1 LGGERILRE
10 TGSISNFRLDF
21 KMIKIINLTK
31 KFGHLIAVDNLNLEI
46 PPGEIF
52 GFLGPNGAGKT
63 TTIRILTGL
72 VKPTSGQALVGGYD
86 VQKEPERAK
95 KIIGL
100 VPDQPFLYQKL
111 TGGEFLN
118 FVADLYEVPLQL
130 KERRIRELLYLF
142 EMNEWKDILIEE
154 YSLGMQRKLV
164 MASVLLHNPQV
175 IFLDEPLVGLDPKA
189 GRLIKRIFQEL
200 SQRKVTIFMS
210 THTLEIAEKLCHRIG
225 IIQDGRLVALGTNEE
240 LRRKAERE
248 GEMAKRAGLEDIFLQ
263 LTGGP
268 EYEELLKYLE

>member
-1 LGGERILRE
+1 
-10 TGSISNFRLDF
+10 
-21 KMIKIINLTK
+21 MIKTINLTK
-31 KFGHLIAVDNLNLEI
+31 RFGHLNAVDNLNLDI

-63 TTIRILTGL
+63 TTIKILTGL
-72 VKPTSGQALVGGYD
+72 LKPTSGQALVGGYD
-86 VQKEPERAK
+86 IQKEPEKAK

-118 FVADLYEVPLQL
+118 FVADLYEIPLEV
-130 KERRIRELLYLF
+130 KKRRIPELLSLF
-142 EMNEWKDILIEE
+142 EINEWENVLIEN
-154 YSLGMQRKLV
+154 YSYGMQRRLV
-164 MASVLLHNPQV
+164 MASVLLHNPKV

-189 GRLIKRIFQEL
+189 GRLVKRIFQEL

-210 THTLEIAEKLCHRIG
+210 THTLEIAEKLCQRIG
-225 IIQDGRLVALGTNEE
+225 IIQGGRLVALGTNEQ
-240 LRRKAERE
+240 LRRKAEKE
-248 GEMAKRAGLEDIFLQ
+248 GEMVKRAGLEDIFLK

>member
-1 LGGERILRE
+1 
-10 TGSISNFRLDF
+10 
-21 KMIKIINLTK
+21 MIKTINLTK
-31 KFGHLIAVDNLNLEI
+31 RFGHLNAVDNLNLDI

-72 VKPTSGQALVGGYD
+72 LKPTSGQALVGGYD
-86 VQKEPERAK
+86 IQKEPEKAK

-118 FVADLYEVPLQL
+118 FVADLYEIPLEV
-130 KERRIRELLYLF
+130 KKRRIPELLSLF
-142 EMNEWKDILIEE
+142 EINEWENVLIEN
-154 YSLGMQRKLV
+154 YSHGMQRRLV
-164 MASVLLHNPQV
+164 MASVLLHNPRV

-189 GRLIKRIFQEL
+189 GRLVKRIFQEL

-210 THTLEIAEKLCHRIG
+210 THTLEIAEKLCQRIG
-225 IIQDGRLVALGTNEE
+225 IIQGGRLVALGTNEQ
-240 LRRKAERE
+240 LRRKAEKE
-248 GEMAKRAGLEDIFLQ
+248 GEMVKRAGLEDIFLK

>member
-1 LGGERILRE
+1 
-10 TGSISNFRLDF
+10 
-21 KMIKIINLTK
+21 MIRTIKLTK
-31 KFGHLIAVDNLNLEI
+31 KFGHLNAVNNLNLDI

-72 VKPTSGQALVGGYD
+72 LKPTSGQALVGGYD
-86 VQKEPERAK
+86 IQKEPEKAK

-100 VPDQPFLYQKL
+100 IPDQPFLYQKL
-111 TGGEFLN
+111 TGKEFLN
-118 FVADLYEVPLQL
+118 FVADLYEIPLEV
-130 KERRIRELLYLF
+130 KKRRIPELLSLF
-142 EMNEWKDILIEE
+142 EINEWENVLIEN
-154 YSLGMQRKLV
+154 YSHGMQRRLV
-164 MASVLLHNPQV
+164 MASVLLHNPRV

-189 GRLIKRIFQEL
+189 GRLVKRIFQEL

-210 THTLEIAEKLCHRIG
+210 THTLEIAEKLCQRIG
-225 IIQDGRLVALGTNEE
+225 IIQGGRLVALGTNEQ
-240 LRRKAERE
+240 LRRKAEKE
-248 GEMAKRAGLEDIFLQ
+248 GEMVKRAGLEDIFLK

>member
-1 LGGERILRE
+1 
-10 TGSISNFRLDF
+10 
-21 KMIKIINLTK
+21 MIKTINLTK
-31 KFGHLIAVDNLNLEI
+31 RFGHLNAVDNLNLDI

-63 TTIRILTGL
+63 TTIKILTGL
-72 VKPTSGQALVGGYD
+72 LKPTSGQALVGGYD
-86 VQKEPERAK
+86 IQKEPEKAK

-118 FVADLYEVPLQL
+118 FVADLYEIPLEV
-130 KERRIRELLYLF
+130 KKRRIPELLSLF
-142 EMNEWKDILIEE
+142 EINEWENALIEN
-154 YSLGMQRKLV
+154 YSHGMQRRLV
-164 MASVLLHNPQV
+164 MASVLLHNPKV

-189 GRLIKRIFQEL
+189 GRLVKRIFQEL

-210 THTLEIAEKLCHRIG
+210 THTLEIAEKLCQRIG
-225 IIQDGRLVALGTNEE
+225 IIQGGRLVALGTNEQ
-240 LRRKAERE
+240 LRRKAEKE
-248 GEMAKRAGLEDIFLQ
+248 GEMVKRAGLEDIFLK

>member
-1 LGGERILRE
+1 
-10 TGSISNFRLDF
+10 
-21 KMIKIINLTK
+21 MIKTINLTK
-31 KFGHLIAVDNLNLEI
+31 RFGHLNAVDNLNLDI

-72 VKPTSGQALVGGYD
+72 LKPTSGQALVGGYD
-86 VQKEPERAK
+86 IQKEPEKAK

-118 FVADLYEVPLQL
+118 FVADLYEIPLEV
-130 KERRIRELLYLF
+130 KKRRIPELLSLF
-142 EMNEWKDILIEE
+142 EINEWENVLIEN
-154 YSLGMQRKLV
+154 YSYGMQRRLV
-164 MASVLLHNPQV
+164 MASVLLHNPRV

-189 GRLIKRIFQEL
+189 GRLVKRIFQEL

-210 THTLEIAEKLCHRIG
+210 THTLEIAEKLCQRIG
-225 IIQDGRLVALGTNEE
+225 IIQEGRLVALGTNEQ
-240 LRRKAERE
+240 LRRKAEKE
-248 GEMAKRAGLEDIFLQ
+248 GEMVKRAGLEDIFLK

>member
-1 LGGERILRE
+1 
-10 TGSISNFRLDF
+10 
-21 KMIKIINLTK
+21 MIKTLNLTK
-31 KFGHLIAVDNLNLEI
+31 RFGHLTAVDNLNLEI
-46 PPGEIF
+46 PAGEIF

-72 VKPTSGQALVGGYD
+72 LKPTSGQALVGGYNI
-86 VQKEPERAK
+86 QKEPEKAK

-118 FVADLYEVPLQL
+118 FVADLYEVPLEV
-130 KERRIRELLYLF
+130 KKRRIPELLSLF
-142 EMNEWKDILIEE
+142 EINEWKDVLIEE
-154 YSLGMQRKLV
+154 CSHGMQRKLV
-164 MASVLLHNPQV
+164 MASVLLHNPKV

-189 GRLIKRIFQEL
+189 ARLVKRIFQEL

-210 THTLEIAEKLCHRIG
+210 THTLEIAEKLCHHIG
-225 IIQDGRLVALGTNEE
+225 IIQEGRLVALGTNED

-248 GEMAKRAGLEDIFLQ
+248 GKIAGRGGLEDIFLQ
-263 LTGGP
+263 LTGEP

>member
-1 LGGERILRE
+1 
-10 TGSISNFRLDF
+10 
-21 KMIKIINLTK
+21 MIKTINLTK
-31 KFGHLIAVDNLNLEI
+31 RFGHLNAVDNLNLDI

-72 VKPTSGQALVGGYD
+72 LKPTSGQALVGGYD
-86 VQKEPERAK
+86 IQKEPEKAK

-118 FVADLYEVPLQL
+118 FVADLYEIPLEV
-130 KERRIRELLYLF
+130 KKRRIPELLSLF
-142 EMNEWKDILIEE
+142 EINEWENVLIEN
-154 YSLGMQRKLV
+154 YSHGMQRRLV
-164 MASVLLHNPQV
+164 MASVLLHNPRV

-189 GRLIKRIFQEL
+189 GRLVKRIFQEL

-210 THTLEIAEKLCHRIG
+210 THTLEIAEKLCQRIG
-225 IIQDGRLVALGTNEE
+225 IIQEGRLVALGTNEQ

-248 GEMAKRAGLEDIFLQ
+248 GEMVERAGLEDIFLK

>member
-1 LGGERILRE
+1 
-10 TGSISNFRLDF
+10 
-21 KMIKIINLTK
+21 MIKTINLTK
-31 KFGHLIAVDNLNLEI
+31 RFGHLNAVDNLNLDI

-63 TTIRILTGL
+63 TTIKILTGL
-72 VKPTSGQALVGGYD
+72 LKPTSGQALVGGYD
-86 VQKEPERAK
+86 IQKEPEKAK

-118 FVADLYEVPLQL
+118 FVADLYEIPLEV
-130 KERRIRELLYLF
+130 KKRRIPELLSLF
-142 EMNEWKDILIEE
+142 EINEWENVLIEN
-154 YSLGMQRKLV
+154 YSYGMQRRLV
-164 MASVLLHNPQV
+164 MASVLLHNPRV

-189 GRLIKRIFQEL
+189 GRLVKRIFQEL

-210 THTLEIAEKLCHRIG
+210 THTLEIAEKLCQRIG
-225 IIQDGRLVALGTNEE
+225 IIQGGRLVALGTNEQ
-240 LRRKAERE
+240 LRRKAEKE
-248 GEMAKRAGLEDIFLQ
+248 GEMVERAGLEDIFLK

>member
-1 LGGERILRE
+1 
-10 TGSISNFRLDF
+10 
-21 KMIKIINLTK
+21 MIRTINLTK
-31 KFGHLIAVDNLNLEI
+31 RFGHLNAVDNLNLDI

-72 VKPTSGQALVGGYD
+72 LKPTSGQALVGGYD
-86 VQKEPERAK
+86 IQKEPEKAK

-100 VPDQPFLYQKL
+100 IPDQPFLYQKL

-118 FVADLYEVPLQL
+118 FVADLYELPLEA
-130 KERRIRELLYLF
+130 KKRRIPELLSLF
-142 EMNEWKDILIEE
+142 EINEWENALIEN
-154 YSLGMQRKLV
+154 YSHGMQRRLV
-164 MASVLLHNPQV
+164 MASVLLHNPKV

-189 GRLIKRIFQEL
+189 GRLVKRIFQEL

-210 THTLEIAEKLCHRIG
+210 THTLEIAEKLCQRIG
-225 IIQDGRLVALGTNEE
+225 IIQEGRLVALGTNEQ
-240 LRRKAERE
+240 LRRKAEKE
-248 GEMAKRAGLEDIFLQ
+248 GEMVERAGLEDIFLK

>member
-1 LGGERILRE
+1 
-10 TGSISNFRLDF
+10 
-21 KMIKIINLTK
+21 MIKTINLTK
-31 KFGHLIAVDNLNLEI
+31 KFGHLNAVDNLNLDI

-72 VKPTSGQALVGGYD
+72 LKPTSGQALVGGYD
-86 VQKEPERAK
+86 IQKEPEKAK

-100 VPDQPFLYQKL
+100 IPDQPFLYRKL

-118 FVADLYEVPLQL
+118 FVADLYEIPLEV
-130 KERRIRELLYLF
+130 KKRRIPELLSLF
-142 EMNEWKDILIEE
+142 EINEWENVLIEN
-154 YSLGMQRKLV
+154 YSHGMQRRLV
-164 MASVLLHNPQV
+164 MASVLLHNPRV

-189 GRLIKRIFQEL
+189 GRLVKRIFQEL

-210 THTLEIAEKLCHRIG
+210 THTLEIAEKLCQRIG
-225 IIQDGRLVALGTNEE
+225 IIQGGRLVALGTNEQ
-240 LRRKAERE
+240 LRRKAEKE
-248 GEMAKRAGLEDIFLQ
+248 GEMVKRAGLEDIFLK